1 MFLYGGN
8 MIRYDTHIA
17 VAMFQDSN
25 QYTCNEHCI
34 LLRNKGPKQNYLF
47 IKRNLIYVNSSQ
59 FEEKLETV

>member
-1 MFLYGGN
+1 MFLYGEN

-34 LLRNKGPKQNYLF
+34 LLRNKGPKQNYLL
-47 IKRNLIYVNSSQ
+47 IKGI
-59 FEEKLETV
+59 